1 MSYEQQRYYIYVSWK
16 NGREPTQIHD
26 ELVNAEGED
35 ALSLRTI
42 QRWIRTFKDGD
53 ESVSDKARSG
63 RPREVV
69 TSEKIAKVDELVNDD
84 PHITT
89 TELATQVGISRERI
103 THICAMNWTFTKSV
117 QNGFL
122 ISFRRTISGYE

>member
-42 QRWIRTFKDGD
+42 QRWIRKFKDGD
-53 ESVSDKARSG
+53 ESVS
-63 RPREVV
+63 
-69 TSEKIAKVDELVNDD
+69 
-84 PHITT
+84 
-89 TELATQVGISRERI
+89 
-103 THICAMNWTFTKSV
+103 
-117 QNGFL
+117 
-122 ISFRRTISGYE
+122 